1 MSDKDLRNGL
11 LSITGNCT
19 RRDRI
24 GCHESQPEL
33 RFRFKRL
40 EEFIHKQT
48 DLLFSICWRHFTTHL
63 TGFIS
68 CLMETKLLG
77 NVCWNDV
84 NRWKAQSG
92 GLWLNSTRHS
102 TMTRINKTLTDAM
115 QIHYVASVPLLLPCW
130 RMDSKHDISWNIILN
145 KWIKPSGYILH
156 TPIYSVTFWKCW
168 KKWYLFVFMLN
179 Y

>member
-11 LSITGNCT
+11 LSITRNCT

-24 GCHESQPEL
+24 DCHESQPEL

-77 NVCWNDV
+77 NVCWNNI
-84 NRWKAQSG
+84 NRWKTQSS
-92 GLWLNSTRHS
+92 GLWLNSTRLS
-102 TMTRINKTLTDAM
+102 TMTRINKNSYGCNADSLCSICSPSATMLTYG
-115 QIHYVASVPLLLPCW
+115 QQ
-130 RMDSKHDISWNIILN
+130 
-145 KWIKPSGYILH
+145 
-156 TPIYSVTFWKCW
+156 T
-168 KKWYLFVFMLN
+168 WYLMKYN
-179 Y
+179 SE